1 MTKPSFV
8 IDVRTDIENRISPF
22 TFKLKEKG
30 VTANHLTFG
39 QVPFVIIMVY
49 MFYIDQIFLAGLVL
63 LISLI
68 MDVYDGMFA
77 RITKTDTR
85 KGHYYDKVIDL
96 VGITGF
102 VIGWMFY
109 MPDFWVYLALIL
121 LLSYVIYVLNE
132 LTSVEIVGS
141 VRSVGLIGLFFVVI
155 SLPEPGMPWME
166 LGIYVILIVSVGG
179 IAYKFIQLAA
189 GKNKEKTDHEN

>member
-8 IDVRTDIENRISPF
+8 IDVRTDIEKKISPF

-39 QVPFVIIMVY
+39 QVPFVVIMVY

-109 MPDFWVYLALIL
+109 MPDFWGYLAAIL

-155 SLPEPGMPWME
+155 GLPEPNMPWMW
-166 LGIYVILIVSVGG
+166 LCCGG
-179 IAYKFIQLAA
+179 WSWEY
-189 GKNKEKTDHEN
+189 T

>member
-8 IDVRTDIENRISPF
+8 IDVRTDIEKKISPF

-39 QVPFVIIMVY
+39 QVPFVVIMVY

-109 MPDFWVYLALIL
+109 MPDFWGYLAAIL

-155 SLPEPGMPWME
+155 GLPEPNMPWME
-166 LGIYVILIVSVGG
+166 LGIYVILLVSVGG
-179 IAYKFIQLAA
+179 IGYKFIQLA
-189 GKNKEKTDHEN
+189 GKTKGKTDHEN

>member
-8 IDVRTDIENRISPF
+8 IDVRTDIEKKISPF

-39 QVPFVIIMVY
+39 QVPFVVIMVY

-109 MPDFWVYLALIL
+109 MPDFWGYLAAIL

-155 SLPEPGMPWME
+155 GLPEPNMPWME
-166 LGIYVILIVSVGG
+166 LGIYVILMVSVGG
-179 IAYKFIQLAA
+179 IGYKFIQLA
-189 GKNKEKTDHEN
+189 GKTKGKTDHEN